1 MQEQTTRLGLP
12 YILPSQAQKHVPHN
26 EALDALDAMVQL
38 VLAGIANDPPPAPAE
53 GACYGVDA
61 APTGAWSTMA
71 GSVAQWRDGGW
82 RFVRPQEGWLAWCV
96 TEQRL
101 HVHDGAHWQR
111 FAHIGALPALGI
123 NATADDAN
131 RLAVAAPASLF
142 THTGSDHRL
151 KINKAGAGDTATL
164 LFQSD
169 WVGQAEMG
177 LAGSNAFAIKVA
189 DAGGAWHT
197 ALSIGATGHV
207 ATPLRPAAR
216 AWRQGIMVPPASS
229 LTGFTSTEFST
240 GGLVLGTAVPGGSG
254 NRLVAP
260 VTAHYLV
267 VLSVL
272 PTTTAAF
279 QVDVVINGTRTAF
292 GTAQQSG
299 APAGR
304 KVCVSGVV
312 PIAQNDWIA
321 LRHEGSASLDFGFDK
336 TELFVV
342 ALT

>member
-38 VLAGIANDPPPAPAE
+38 VLASIDNDPPPAPAE

-61 APTGAWSTMA
+61 APTGAWSSMA
-71 GSVAQWRDGGW
+71 GTVAQWRDGAW
-82 RFVRPQEGWLAWCV
+82 QFVRPQEGWLAWCV

-111 FAHIGALPALGI
+111 FAHIGALPTLGI
-123 NATADDAN
+123 NATADDTN
-131 RLAVAAPASLF
+131 RLAVAAPASLLS
-142 THTGSDHRL
+142 HAGSDHRL
-151 KINKAGAGDTATL
+151 KINKAGPSDTASL
-164 LFQSD
+164 LFQSN

-177 LAGSNAFAIKVA
+177 LSGSNAFAIKVS

-216 AWRQGIMVPPASS
+216 AWRQGALVPPAGS
-229 LTGFTSTEFST
+229 LTGFTSTEFAT
-240 GGLVLGTAVPGGSG
+240 GGLALGDAVPGGSG

-267 VLSVL
+267 SLCVL
-272 PTTTAAF
+272 PTSTSAF
-279 QVDVVINGTRTAF
+279 QVDVVINGTKTAL

-299 APAGR
+299 TPAGR
-304 KVCVSGVV
+304 KVCVTGVV
-312 PIAQNDWIA
+312 PIAQDEWIA
-321 LRHEGSASLDFGFDK
+321 LRHGGSASLDFGFDK